1 MHCASTLGKP
11 QHPLLDPFGQDIFY
25 HRLYTSDDVS
35 TDGPISIGS
44 TQGFHHLQA
53 LGIPGDVVDVFL
65 NLKDYS
71 DAVDAYV
78 NGASLP
84 ECMADNRNWVLHG
97 LLCLP
102 SVDAT
107 ALPSQVGT
115 SSQDF
120 HRTMLCY
127 EACRLTAVMYCIHV
141 TFPVPRTMYARRLLL
156 PQMEEA
162 IVKIQ
167 LATGDRALGELVLW
181 CVVVGGIAASSQ
193 PERSVFATQLINIST
208 FLRLTRWSDAK
219 VVLRKFPWLD
229 SVCDRGGAAFWNE
242 VL

>member
-1 MHCASTLGKP
+1 MHG
-11 QHPLLDPFGQDIFY
+11 G
-25 HRLYTSDDVS
+25 
-35 TDGPISIGS
+35 
-44 TQGFHHLQA
+44 
-53 LGIPGDVVDVFL
+53 VVDVFL

-78 NGASLP
+78 NGANLP

-97 LLCLP
+97 LLSLP

-107 ALPSQVGT
+107 ALPSQIGT

-120 HRTMLCY
+120 QRTMLYY

-162 IVKIQ
+162 IAKIQ
-167 LATGDRALGELVLW
+167 LVTGDRALGELVLW
-181 CVVVGGIAASSQ
+181 CVVVGGIAASGQ
-193 PERSVFATQLINIST
+193 PERSVFAIQLVNVST

>member
-1 MHCASTLGKP
+1 LGKP

-25 HRLYTSDDVS
+25 HRLCTSDDAS
-35 TDGPISIGS
+35 TDGPISIRP
-44 TQGFHHLQA
+44 TQGFHYLQA
-53 LGIPGDVVDVFL
+53 LGMHGDVVDVFL

-71 DAVDAYV
+71 DAVGAYV

-97 LLCLP
+97 PLCLP

-107 ALPSQVGT
+107 ALLSQFGS

-127 EACRLTAVMYCIHV
+127 EACRLTAVMCCIHV

-156 PQMEEA
+156 PQMKEA
-162 IVKIQ
+162 IAKIQ
-167 LATGDRALGELVLW
+167 LATGDRAPGELVLW

-193 PERSVFATQLINIST
+193 PERSVFAMQLVNVST